1 MKQELIAR
9 LEQGRLHDPFQ
20 LLGAH
25 PTDKGWDI
33 RVWMPTAKQVRLE
46 DRLPMRRL
54 TDSGLFSLQLTA
66 KEFKEL
72 PAHYAVHWE
81 DYNGESYSQVSP
93 YSFQPL
99 LGELD
104 LHLFAEGQHWQIY
117 EHLGAHQVTVNGISG
132 VRFAVWAPSAE
143 RVSVVGD
150 FNGWHGFRHP
160 MRSLGGSG
168 VWELFMPGLQQ
179 GDNYKFEIRNAN
191 SGDVF
196 SKTDPYARAM
206 ELRPQTASYVFN
218 SHYQWRDTS
227 WLQQR
232 KDFAWNKKPVSIYEV
247 HLGSWQRNDAG
258 GFLNYR
264 EIAHR
269 LVEYVKWMGYTHIEL
284 MPISEHPLDESW
296 GYQTSGYFAP
306 TSRFGSPD
314 DFRYFVDHC
323 HQHGIGVFLDWVPA
337 HFPKDFFALARFDG
351 TPLYEHADPRL
362 GEHRDWGTYIFN
374 FGRNEVRNFL
384 IANALYWLKEFHID
398 GLRVDAVASML
409 YLDYSRDDGDWV
421 PNAYGGRENLDAIKF
436 LQQLNHE
443 VHSQHP
449 GALVMAEESTS
460 WPMVSRPT
468 WMGGLGFSMKWNMG
482 WMNDTLDYFSKDP
495 LYRPF
500 HHNQLTFSQMY
511 AYSENFILPFSHDEV
526 VHMKGSL
533 AGKMPGDDWQK
544 MANLRLLLSYQWLHP
559 GKKLLFMGCDF
570 GQWTEWNASASLP
583 WHLCDHANHRGIMEL
598 VRQLNRLY
606 CSESALHE
614 RDFEH
619 QGFSWID
626 CHDYSQSVIS
636 FARYSADDALVCV
649 FNFTPVPRYHYRL
662 GLPGEGEYQEIFN
675 SDSVWYGGSN
685 LGNSGALTVERQSW
699 QNQPVSA
706 CLTLPPLGC
715 VVFKRKQ
722 NKAQASTPLTES

>member
-1 MKQELIAR
+1 
-9 LEQGRLHDPFQ
+9 
-20 LLGAH
+20 
-25 PTDKGWDI
+25 
-33 RVWMPTAKQVRLE
+33 
-46 DRLPMRRL
+46 
-54 TDSGLFSLQLTA
+54 
-66 KEFKEL
+66 
-72 PAHYAVHWE
+72 
-81 DYNGESYSQVSP
+81 
-93 YSFQPL
+93 
-99 LGELD
+99 
-104 LHLFAEGQHWQIY
+104 
-117 EHLGAHQVTVNGISG
+117 
-132 VRFAVWAPSAE
+132 
-143 RVSVVGD
+143 
-150 FNGWHGFRHP
+150 
-160 MRSLGGSG
+160 
-168 VWELFMPGLQQ
+168 
-179 GDNYKFEIRNAN
+179 
-191 SGDVF
+191 
-196 SKTDPYARAM
+196 
-206 ELRPQTASYVFN
+206 
-218 SHYQWRDTS
+218 
-227 WLQQR
+227 
-232 KDFAWNKKPVSIYEV
+232 
-247 HLGSWQRNDAG
+247 
-258 GFLNYR
+258 
-264 EIAHR
+264 
-269 LVEYVKWMGYTHIEL
+269 
-284 MPISEHPLDESW
+284 
-296 GYQTSGYFAP
+296 
-306 TSRFGSPD
+306 
-314 DFRYFVDHC
+314 
-323 HQHGIGVFLDWVPA
+323 
-337 HFPKDFFALARFDG
+337 
-351 TPLYEHADPRL
+351 
-362 GEHRDWGTYIFN
+362 
-374 FGRNEVRNFL
+374 
-384 IANALYWLKEFHID
+384 
-398 GLRVDAVASML
+398 
-409 YLDYSRDDGDWV
+409 
-421 PNAYGGRENLDAIKF
+421 
-436 LQQLNHE
+436 
-443 VHSQHP
+443 
-449 GALVMAEESTS
+449 
-460 WPMVSRPT
+460 
-468 WMGGLGFSMKWNMG
+468 MGGLGFSMKWNMG